1 MCDLI
6 YLIEKVYLI
15 VNTVNCN
22 SSLNLTGLKS
32 WKRTVLDDVMQKQF
46 LDIGTI
52 HVAKI
57 LI

>member
-22 SSLNLTGLKS
+22 SSLNLTGLKG
-32 WKRTVLDDVMQKQF
+32 WKRMVLDDVMQKHF
-46 LDIGTI
+46 LDIRTI